1 MKEKIMLYLL
11 KCKEDLF
18 RIIAVGINNCHSRG
32 ERSGLTF
39 IFLIF
44 FGVQL
49 LYNVVLISAVQQSE
63 SVIRIHVSTVFRVF
77 AYIGHY
83 RILSR
88 PPCVIQ

>member
-1 MKEKIMLYLL
+1 MRLMKEKIMLYLL

-63 SVIRIHVSTVFRVF
+63 SVIRIHISPLFWVYCLFRSPQSTE
-77 AYIGHY
+77 
-83 RILSR
+83 
-88 PPCVIQ
+88 